1 VRKRANQR
9 VFSGKISRLSSRHA
23 SGKSSGA
30 EPAPSATVA
39 NTFDA
44 GGRGGGFRGGGDGA
58 QSRRGGGARTH
69 STVEAARVRLLQ

>member
-1 VRKRANQR
+1 VLDQRLPQR

-44 GGRGGGFRGGGDGA
+44 
-58 QSRRGGGARTH
+58 
-69 STVEAARVRLLQ
+69 